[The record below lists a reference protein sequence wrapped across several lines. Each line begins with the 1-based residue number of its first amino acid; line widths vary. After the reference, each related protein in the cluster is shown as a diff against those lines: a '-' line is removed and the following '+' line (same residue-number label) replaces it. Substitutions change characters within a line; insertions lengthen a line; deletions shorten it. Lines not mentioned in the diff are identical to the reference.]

1 MNTELP
7 YEMNEPRR
15 MKTRLTKKFVYM
27 LLGGGIGAAIAL
39 MFAPKR
45 GFELREDL
53 AERAKKSY
61 DDTLAMGSRLKD
73 MSAEYYQQ
81 LRKETSEVLETAAA
95 KIYNPALETETPVK
109 AVKDAFNDITPVH

>member
-1 MNTELP
+1 
-7 YEMNEPRR
+7 
-15 MKTRLTKKFVYM
+15 MKTRMTKKFAYM
-27 LLGGGIGAAIAL
+27 LIGGGIGAAVAL

-45 GFELREDL
+45 GLELREDL
-53 AERAKKSY
+53 VEKAKKSY

-95 KIYNPALETETPVK
+95 KIYNPALGPETPVES
-109 AVKDAFNDITPVH
+109 AKDAFNDTTPVH